1 MIIGLSGYA
10 RSGKDSV
17 ADILVNDAGYIR
29 VAFADKLRE
38 SLYALNPIV
47 SVTTDTKLFSR
58 RVLTFTWRVQDV
70 IDEYGWDGVKE
81 TMFADE
87 IRRLLQ
93 RMGTEAGR
101 QVLGDDIWVDAAFN
115 DVRKGSNY
123 VVTDC
128 RFLNEAT
135 AIGRDVNGQVWRIT
149 RPGVE
154 PANDHIS
161 EVGLDNWPFDRII
174 LNDGSLEDLRKK
186 VLDAEASRRV

>member
-17 ADILVNDAGYIR
+17 ADILVEEFGYIR

-38 SLYALNPIV
+38 ALYALNPIV
-47 SVTTDTKLFSR
+47 SIGVYEDFHWDYSKN
-58 RVLTFTWRVQDV
+58 VYVQDV
-70 IDEYGWDGVKE
+70 IDEYGWDGVKGTE
-81 TMFADE
+81 YADE

-101 QVLGDDIWVDAAFN
+101 NLLGNDIWVDAAFFELTE
-115 DVRKGSNY
+115 DKNY
-123 VVTDC
+123 VFTDC
-128 RFLNEAT
+128 RFSNEALRVRQYQ
-135 AIGRDVNGQVWRIT
+135 GKVWRVT

-161 EVGLDNWPFDRII
+161 EIGLDNWPFDAIV
-174 LNDGSLEDLRKK
+174 LNDRSLEDLKKK
-186 VLDAEASRRV
+186 VIALEAVARRV